1 MSKEIEPTKNILDLS
16 NIDSRDLMLELNSR
30 GYYTSLIF
38 SPYDVDSMLDSING
52 DRDEE
57 EGNIIVLTQEDKV
70 NILDNCFNTDW
81 YCERMNNDIDDEILN
96 HYDNEDY
103 YEKKEESV

>member
-30 GYYTSLIF
+30 GYYTDLIF
-38 SPYDVDSMLDSING
+38 SIHDVDSMLDSING
-52 DRDEE
+52 DREE
-57 EGNIIVLTQEDKV
+57 NENQIVLTKEDKMD
-70 NILDNCFNTDW
+70 ILDNCFNTDW

-96 HYDNEDY
+96 HYDSEDY
-103 YEKKEESV
+103 YKKSE

>member
-30 GYYTSLIF
+30 GYYTDLIF
-38 SPYDVDSMLDSING
+38 SIHDVDSMLDSING
-52 DRDEE
+52 DREE
-57 EGNIIVLTQEDKV
+57 NENQIVLTKEDKM
-70 NILDNCFNTDW
+70 NILDNSFNTDW

-96 HYDNEDY
+96 HYDSEEY
-103 YEKKEESV
+103 YKKEEIKE